1 MPPFSALTVVGA
13 VGVVVVA
20 EDVAENVAED
30 VVAAAAAAAASVEMV
45 GDVFLFAPIG
55 RTVLELMLFWLYL

>member
-1 MPPFSALTVVGA
+1 MTVVAA
-13 VGVVVVA
+13 VGVVVVV
-20 EDVAENVAED
+20 EDVAEDVAED
-30 VVAAAAAAAASVEMV
+30 VVAAAAAAAAASVAMV

>member
-1 MPPFSALTVVGA
+1 MPPFSALTVCA
-13 VGVVVVA
+13 AVVVA
-20 EDVAENVAED
+20 EDVAEDVGED
-30 VVAAAAAAAASVEMV
+30 VVDAAAAASVAMV

>member
-13 VGVVVVA
+13 VGVVVVV
-20 EDVAENVAED
+20 EDVAEDV
-30 VVAAAAAAAASVEMV
+30 VVAAAAAAASVAMV

-55 RTVLELMLFWLYL
+55 LTVLELMLFWLYL